1 MTDIRVEA
9 FTMPAAPVGSG
20 NPLPDLKTVQYVH
33 STVTVDPSLSE
44 EEAKKVLLEKEI
56 EIIITLGDGD
66 ASAIAW
72 GCDLTYEYVKI
83 NGDYRT

>member
-9 FTMPAAPVGSG
+9 FTMPAAPVGSC

-44 EEAKKVLLEKEI
+44 EEAKI
-56 EIIITLGDGD
+56 
-66 ASAIAW
+66 SAMAW
-72 GCDLTYEYVKI
+72 
-83 NGDYRT
+83 YRAFCLIRSRTDTTVNKS

>member
-9 FTMPAAPVGSG
+9 FTMPAAPVGSC

-44 EEAKKVLLEKEI
+44 EEAKNIGYGMVQSILPYQI
-56 EIIITLGDGD
+56 QDGYD
-66 ASAIAW
+66 REQK
-72 GCDLTYEYVKI
+72 LTSF
-83 NGDYRT
+83 R